1 LAARSGNVVLP
12 DRREGNATVDAA
24 PLSNPV
30 LERERSFASL
40 GAEHDLL
47 VVGGGVNGLAIAW
60 NAALAGL
67 DVVVIDKGDWGSG
80 TSSWSSRM
88 IHGGVKYLEKYDVR
102 LVRESLRDREW
113 LLQHAPHLVKPLPF
127 LLPFFKGG
135 AHSKLLLRLGMI
147 AYDVLSFDKSLPRHK
162 NFSRDE
168 LIELMP
174 GIRREGLQGASRFFD
189 AQVEYAERLCVEL
202 MLGARGAGATA
213 LNHTRLASL
222 TMAGNRVTGARLV
235 DQLTSEEYHVRAG
248 VTINVAG
255 AWADDIVAGTPAADR
270 RWIGGTKG
278 THLVVDEFEGAPH
291 EAMYFES
298 EDGRPMLVIPWL
310 GRYLLGSTDEVFSG
324 DLDTVHADDAE
335 IAYILA
341 ETNRLFP
348 TAELTP
354 ASVLYSYTGVRPLP
368 YVDAERTA
376 DISRR
381 HEIHDH
387 APEVEGLLTVVG
399 GKLTTFRALSNHA
412 MKAIGR
418 KTSVRAIGRPLLKD
432 QFLPGSAARTVTL
445 SDRVPTD
452 VAQRLIRVYGAR
464 AADIDDLIAADPT
477 GLTILDPT
485 TLLIAAEVTFVV
497 RTEQALRV
505 ADVLS
510 RRTMVGLDADLGRG
524 AAPAVARI
532 MANELGWDEA
542 RTGRELALFEA
553 YLARFENVGGDEDVL
568 PAGD

>member
-1 LAARSGNVVLP
+1 M
-12 DRREGNATVDAA
+12 DAA
-24 PLSNPV
+24 PPSKPV

-67 DVVVIDKGDWGSG
+67 DVVVVDKGDWGSG

-135 AHSKLLLRLGMI
+135 VHSKLLLRLGMI

-162 NFSRDE
+162 SFSRDE

-202 MLGARGAGATA
+202 MLGARGAGATT
-213 LNHTRLASL
+213 LNHTRMASL
-222 TMAGNRVTGARLV
+222 TMSGNRVTGATLV
-235 DQLTSEEYHVRAG
+235 DELTGEEHQVRAS

-255 AWADDIVAGTPAADR
+255 AWADDIVAGTPAAER

-348 TAELTP
+348 SAALTP
-354 ASVLYSYTGVRPLP
+354 ESVLYSYTGVRPLP

-387 APEVEGLLTVVG
+387 APDVEGLLTVVG
-399 GKLTTFRALSNHA
+399 GKLTTFRALSKHA
-412 MKAIGR
+412 VKAIGR
-418 KTSVRAIGRPLLKD
+418 KTPVRAKGRPLLKD
-432 QFLPGSAARTVTL
+432 QFLPGRSADAVTL
-445 SDRVPTD
+445 SARVPAD
-452 VAQRLIRVYGAR
+452 VAQRLIRLYGAR
-464 AADIDDLIAADPT
+464 AADIDAMIAADPM
-477 GLTILDPT
+477 GLTVLDPT
-485 TLLIAAEVTFVV
+485 TMLIAAEAMFVV

-505 ADVLS
+505 GDVLF
-510 RRTMVGLDADLGRG
+510 RRTMVGLDAGLGRG
-524 AAPAVARI
+524 AAPAVAKI
-532 MANELGWDEA
+532 MASELGWDKA
-542 RTGRELALFEA
+542 RTERELALYEA
-553 YLARFENVGGDEDVL
+553 YLARFETVGGDVDAV